1 MKCLDC
7 DNMQCKT
14 FYHKTERWEG
24 YCRCLKRKVYGDND
38 CQYHAQLD
46 LFDFMPERQ
55 SA

>member
-1 MKCLDC
+1 MKCIMC
-7 DNMQCKT
+7 DSMLCRV
-14 FYHKTERWEG
+14 FYSKDERWEG
-24 YCRCLKRKVYGDND
+24 WCKNLRQKVYGDND